1 MADRTDE
8 FLEQLSTFRN
18 MGFTGETVLQ
28 WKQGRVMEMGVN
40 QKIRPTD
47 NTAVRSAVLLQPN
60 GTGSVLDSGAG

>member
-8 FLEQLSTFRN
+8 FLEQLNAFRQ
-18 MGFTGETVLQ
+18 MGFTGETTLL
-28 WKQGRVMEMGVN
+28 WSKGCIMEMGVN

-60 GTGSVLDSGAG
+60 GADAVLDSGIE